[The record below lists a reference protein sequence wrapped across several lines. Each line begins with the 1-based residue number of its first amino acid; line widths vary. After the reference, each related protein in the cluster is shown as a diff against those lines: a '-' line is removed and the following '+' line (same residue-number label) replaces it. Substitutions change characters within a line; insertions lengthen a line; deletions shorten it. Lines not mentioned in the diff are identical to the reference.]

1 MKFLLS
7 LITLAVL
14 LSVNL
19 YAQPNRIYSISLMGG
34 ITIPTENLADQFNT
48 GYNIGI
54 ELETRKNSFALFTS
68 ARVSIV
74 TSPILAIEFELS
86 EDKTYWIYTLGE
98 ISAGGRWYLGNSKPL
113 SANID
118 LALSIYTGNFFRKIP
133 WGFQPG
139 IGGNV
144 NLSKNLSA
152 NLNLKVNIL
161 EDNDWETYIGIYSG
175 VRYSF

>member
-1 MKFLLS
+1 MG
-7 LITLAVL
+7 
-14 LSVNL
+14 
-19 YAQPNRIYSISLMGG
+19 RINQVKGLRWFFDPYGM
-34 ITIPTENLADQFNT
+34 
-48 GYNIGI
+48 
-54 ELETRKNSFALFTS
+54 
-68 ARVSIV
+68 
-74 TSPILAIEFELS
+74 PILG
-86 EDKTYWIYTLGE
+86 KWTYTIGE